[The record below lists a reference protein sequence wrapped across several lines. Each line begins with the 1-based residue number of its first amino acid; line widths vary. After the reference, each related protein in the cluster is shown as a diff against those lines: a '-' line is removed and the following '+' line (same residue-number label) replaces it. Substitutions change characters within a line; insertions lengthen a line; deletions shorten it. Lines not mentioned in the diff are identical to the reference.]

1 MLEQCAQKLEFQARQ
16 KGVDLTLELDPLFPI
31 QVDPSLIIQ
40 VFTNIIDNA
49 IKYSP
54 GGSKVMISSREVGD
68 YVEVVVEDNGK
79 GMDEEETKQLFTK
92 FYRGKTHPGDESK
105 GSGLGLYLS
114 KYFIELHEGSV
125 SAQSRPGSGSKFS
138 IHLPIRGSSA

>member
-1 MLEQCAQKLEFQARQ
+1 
-16 KGVDLTLELDPLFPI
+16 
-31 QVDPSLIIQ
+31 VDPALLIQ

-54 GGSKVMISSREVGD
+54 AGSRVNISSREIGD
-68 YVEVVVEDNGK
+68 FVEVVVEDNGA
-79 GMDEEETKQLFTK
+79 GMDEEETRQLFTK
-92 FYRGKTHPGDESK
+92 FFRGKTHPGDQTK

-125 SAQSRPGSGSKFS
+125 KVVSRPGAGSKFS
-138 IHLPIRGSSA
+138 IQLPIQGSVS